1 MFRVVLGVALAV
13 ALVAAVV
20 PALEDARAARTE
32 RLTER
37 ELDRVEAAAVTLA
50 REESPGARRT
60 LSVSLPGDPP
70 TATPVLFVAL
80 GGLPGNGNTTATDT
94 AARDVLAYS
103 IAGGDR
109 HVRRVETDLR
119 VGRAR
124 RTSSTESRTPGGE
137 SRRNGDGPSGDDSRA
152 LVLRGGEDYEVTLRL
167 VSPDGRRTVAVSLR
181 PSSSGATR
189 GTVKRGHARV

>member
-1 MFRVVLGVALAV
+1 MLRVVLGVALAV
-13 ALVAAVV
+13 ATVAAVT
-20 PALEDARAARTE
+20 PALEDARTTRTE
-32 RLTER
+32 RLTDR

-60 LSVSLPGDPP
+60 LALSLPGDSPA
-70 TATPVLFVAL
+70 ATPLAFVAL
-80 GGLPGNGNTTATDT
+80 GGLPHSGNTTATDT

-124 RTSSTESRTPGGE
+124 RTSSSESRTPGGE
-137 SRRNGDGPSGDDSRA
+137 GRRNGDGPSGDDSRA
-152 LVLRGGEDYEVTLRL
+152 LVLRGGGDYEVTLRL
-167 VSPDGRRTVAVSLR
+167 VSLDGRRTVAVSVTAQSDAER
-181 PSSSGATR
+181 ETAE
-189 GTVKRGHARV
+189 RGHVRV